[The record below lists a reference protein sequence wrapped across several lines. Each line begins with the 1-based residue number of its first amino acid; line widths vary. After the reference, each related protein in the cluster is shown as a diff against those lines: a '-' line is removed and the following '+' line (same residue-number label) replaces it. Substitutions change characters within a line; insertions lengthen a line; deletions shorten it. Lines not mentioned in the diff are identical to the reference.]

1 MSKRDYYEV
10 LGVSKTA
17 DGSEIKKSYRKLAM
31 KYHPDRNQG
40 DAEAEVKFKEASE
53 AYAVIQDKEKRSAYD
68 QFGHAAVDGSSGQGG
83 GGFDFSSSA
92 FQDIFEDFFG
102 GDSSFFGGGG
112 NRRRKSNNR
121 GSDLRYDITVSLE
134 EAYNG
139 KKFKVKIPTQVQCE
153 ICSGS
158 GASKGSQPITCQSC
172 GGRGQIRSQ
181 QGFFS
186 IQQTCPT
193 CQGTGSTISDPCNPC
208 RGSGRTQKTKSLMVK
223 IPKGVDDGSRIRLS
237 GEGEAG
243 TNGGQQGDLY
253 IFVNVNEHSIFA
265 REDENLFAEVP
276 ISMIDA
282 AVGGS
287 IDVPIIDGGKT
298 RLKIPQGTQT
308 GDQFRLKSKG
318 MPNVRSGYLGDLYIQ
333 TKVETP
339 VNLNKKQIEILK
351 SFQEVSNNEEN
362 PLSSAFFKKA
372 RDFWETKN

>member
-17 DGSEIKKSYRKLAM
+17 DDSEIKKSYRKLAM

-53 AYAVIQDKEKRSAYD
+53 AYAVLQDKEKRSAYD

-223 IPKGVDDGSRIRLS
+223 IPKGVDDG
-237 GEGEAG
+237 
-243 TNGGQQGDLY
+243 
-253 IFVNVNEHSIFA
+253 
-265 REDENLFAEVP
+265 
-276 ISMIDA
+276 
-282 AVGGS
+282 
-287 IDVPIIDGGKT
+287 
-298 RLKIPQGTQT
+298 
-308 GDQFRLKSKG
+308 
-318 MPNVRSGYLGDLYIQ
+318 
-333 TKVETP
+333 
-339 VNLNKKQIEILK
+339 
-351 SFQEVSNNEEN
+351 
-362 PLSSAFFKKA
+362 
-372 RDFWETKN
+372 